1 MNFMEELLHIRP
13 ATIEDAEMLF
23 EWRNDEETRRASII
37 MAPLIWEEH
46 VAWLEKSVKGVFPGR
61 SIYIVEASGKPVGVV
76 RSDTRADGYT
86 EVSYT
91 VAPLWRGKGLGK
103 RMVIQFAREK
113 LSGKRLAARIKK
125 GANPA
130 SEAIARA
137 LGLSPFSEASS
148 GKDEPPMVEWR

>member
-1 MNFMEELLHIRP
+1 MEELLHIRP
-13 ATIEDAEMLF
+13 ATIEDAKMLF

-61 SIYIVEASGKPVGVV
+61 SIYIVEVGGKPAGVV
-76 RSDTRADGYT
+76 RSDTRADGFT
-86 EVSYT
+86 EMSYT
-91 VAPLWRGKGLGK
+91 VSPAWRGKGLGK
-103 RMVIQFAREK
+103 RMVTQFAREH
-113 LSGKRLAARIKK
+113 LRGKKLAARIKK

-137 LGLSPFSEASS
+137 LGLKPYAEGLSDDPN
-148 GKDEPPMVEWR
+148 EPPTVEWR